1 MQDLLVEVHAML
13 TVLFS
18 QEAQKLCSF
27 LQIMPKIMPAQSV
40 GAFDCFKRKEHY
52 YRIFCW
58 RLTEPDV
65 GTCL

>member
-1 MQDLLVEVHAML
+1 ML
-13 TVLFS
+13 AVLFS

-52 YRIFCW
+52 YVFSAGGSQSLMLAHVSKRA
-58 RLTEPDV
+58 
-65 GTCL
+65 

>member
-1 MQDLLVEVHAML
+1 ML